1 MTGRLHL
8 DPDTSPETAPGSRY
22 QISEPLLESVST
34 QRSTGHVVSPQHGCL
49 TLISCTFLALFL
61 NCAVNGLVTLN
72 ISQIASDYDLSPGVE
87 LWPMSIYYLAQG
99 CTFLLAGSLTDILGS
114 RRMFLY
120 GCTLQA
126 LCHAASG
133 VSKSGVQLIT
143 FRALAGVAYPM
154 CFVSAMNIHRDSLPA
169 GRLYDFAVFSAKS
182 SQYLGSAVGLI
193 LSGMCSVITNWRRG
207 FFLAAILSVS
217 TLLLSIRAIPRQV
230 APQHFSSTKLIENI
244 DWAGTLLAS
253 LLMMLLFTALA
264 YVHPTPSGYGH
275 DLCSAKYSS
284 NSIITNNVANLSK
297 SGLFIPLAL
306 GWLLLIAF
314 LFWQDCWERDNTQG
328 VRDSLWTNT
337 QFMLLGLVVFFIY
350 ACSLSTTQ
358 LMVLVF
364 QRVQGLSVL
373 RSSWQMLP
381 IPVIGALASA
391 LTERHLSRVPAS
403 RVLVVTALLS
413 SLAPVL
419 MIVLD
424 VNWGYWNCAVYAVS
438 LNSVAASSIIP
449 IAAMMISENFTHEM
463 QGFAMGVVCTIAMI
477 GASVGMALAALISN
491 DVTATQLQIAGDN
504 VLFNPRAWMNGY
516 RVAFGFLL
524 TLNLAGLI
532 ITASCLPKD
541 RRAGHGPSPA
551 R

>member
-22 QISEPLLESVST
+22 QISEPLLEPVST

-49 TLISCTFLALFL
+49 TLISCTSLALFL

-154 CFVSAMNIHRDSLPA
+154 CFVSAMNIHRNSLPA
-169 GRLYDFAVFSAKS
+169 GRLYDFAVFCAKS
-182 SQYLGSAVGLI
+182 SQYIGSAVGMI
-193 LSGMCSVITNWRRG
+193 LSGMCSVSTNWRSG
-207 FFLAAILSVS
+207 FFLAATLSAI
-217 TLLLSIRAIPRQV
+217 TLLLSTRAIPRQV

-275 DLCSAKYSS
+275 DLCSAKHSS
-284 NSIITNNVANLSK
+284 NSTITNNVANLSK

-373 RSSWQMLP
+373 PSSWQMLP
-381 IPVIGALASA
+381 IPVIGALTST

-541 RRAGHGPSPA
+541 RRAGHGPSPG